1 MEKSTRIVAQVY
13 GYAVCLV
20 AVITFL
26 ISTTALIN
34 AILDRSDPIHS
45 GWTPAG
51 SPSLASYD
59 NYKLDVMKSTQK
71 GTDAKDNFNPDE
83 QTLKAMYEAARND
96 KIQLSNHQANKAIL
110 IGSLINLICI
120 ILFFTHWKW
129 LSRMIKFQKY
139 PNSTVM

>member
-20 AVITFL
+20 VVITFL

-34 AILDRSDPIHS
+34 AIIDRSDPIHS

-71 GTDAKDNFNPDE
+71 ETDGKDNFNPDE

-96 KIQLSNHQANKAIL
+96 KIQLANHQANKAIL
-110 IGSLINLICI
+110 IGALINLICI

-129 LSRMIKFQKY
+129 LSRLMRIQKY
-139 PNSTVM
+139 PNSTVL